1 MSITKSESN
10 RSNSLRAD
18 LSASI
23 AMDTKPVLASTLLS
37 GLQTYF
43 GPPSPETA
51 SYVKTFAT
59 RLYNFTGSFLSDQA
73 ADVLWGL
80 RNISIRLEAIH
91 DGLESAD
98 AAAEELQFSDRVEVL
113 ERRAHTLWYVEDPD
127 NEQHVLFRTF
137 GWACLIYI
145 YCTLRELPPELG
157 MNAMLAGRIRAA
169 LEACPYLNVLLATFR
184 DLMLWQCFICGRVA
198 DARDRPFF
206 ASQATKLLMIQK
218 VEKPVDIII
227 ASEGF
232 LWPERQPGL
241 RHRTKFVLRTQ
252 HGKRQVTD
260 ESESEVE
267 GSDSAAPEHIEID
280 SDSP

>member
-1 MSITKSESN
+1 
-10 RSNSLRAD
+10 
-18 LSASI
+18 
-23 AMDTKPVLASTLLS
+23 MDTKPILAPTLLS
-37 GLQTYF
+37 DLESYF
-43 GPPSPETA
+43 GPASLETS

-59 RLYNFTGSFLSDQA
+59 RLYNFTGSSLSDQA

-80 RNISIRLEAIH
+80 RNVSAKLEAIH

-98 AAAEELQFSDRVEVL
+98 APAEELQFSDRVEVL
-113 ERRAHTLWYVEDPD
+113 ERRVHTLWYVEDPD
-127 NEQHVLFRTF
+127 NEHHVIFRIF

-157 MNAMLAGRIRAA
+157 MNSLLANKIKTA
-169 LEACPYLNVLLATFR
+169 LEECPCLNVLLATFR
-184 DLMLWQCFICGRVA
+184 DLMLWQMFICGRVA

-206 ASQATKLLMIQK
+206 ASQATKLLLIQK
-218 VEKPVDIII
+218 VDKPVDIII

-241 RHRTKFVLRTQ
+241 TQRTKFVLHTI
-252 HGKRQVTD
+252 RQKGEPD
-260 ESESEVE
+260 EGGSESEDQDPTSQRVQ
-267 GSDSAAPEHIEID
+267 PEFMRLD